1 MEKKLAPL
9 IKVFGKLKVGQI
21 IIILKDHA
29 NEGFIS
35 DLLAMKDDITQA
47 TYALQEDAK
56 EKKDEKSLTGAIK
69 EDEENIK
76 FQKYYNALVK
86 QAQSFENLDNNNLCL
101 LWDSEIE
108 AVTNNTN
115 EESVIERLGMCKN
128 YEHTA
133 RMNGFWSSITLGGLY
148 ERIFQWYTIRKKL
161 MLELGMS
168 TSKPSS
174 KLIPVSNSS
183 LVV

>member
-35 DLLAMKDDITQA
+35 DLLAMKDDIAQA

-69 EDEENIK
+69 EDEEPM
-76 FQKYYNALVK
+76 VK
-86 QAQSFENLDNNNLCL
+86 PHLPKE
-101 LWDSEIE
+101 
-108 AVTNNTN
+108 
-115 EESVIERLGMCKN
+115 
-128 YEHTA
+128 
-133 RMNGFWSSITLGGLY
+133 
-148 ERIFQWYTIRKKL
+148 
-161 MLELGMS
+161 
-168 TSKPSS
+168 
-174 KLIPVSNSS
+174 
-183 LVV
+183 